1 MSSKQAVRTNPSRG
15 SSSSAAAAPVAA
27 PKTQKSK
34 PKPPASRPYKHANT
48 TTQTT
53 AAEVAELE
61 LVQAW
66 CVQFALP
73 PSLEHTRGGGACWFP
88 ETVAEAAAEFEI
100 EAEVRRV
107 EREEE
112 GRLMRTEKGLGEVFG
127 FERDEG
133 GRIIERVIGE
143 VKVKKV
149 TEKGAGEQGRLE
161 GEKAKKKDKRKTA
174 EGKDGKDRREREH
187 EKKKRSTGGEDFSE
201 IMTVDEVVRN
211 GGVGPDGK
219 RGNNQRGNGSA
230 GLVSGSINGLAS
242 GNGNGG
248 GSRSGVAGSSG
259 TMAVMNA
266 KTSANGNA
274 NTTAAESSHANTN
287 GNGNV
292 NGNEKDTEGPRP
304 DVKMVD
310 AVNGL
315 PPDPA
320 FIAESSAEV
329 PLKRDWVDVY
339 ATGCLNKIRVY
350 RANRGTKPT
359 LLQVYEDPDS
369 QEQYYSLTWT
379 YNAARNEEW
388 WIAAAGRNGVIRILN
403 ATRCRLEKTLTGHGS
418 SINHIT
424 THPRDSAL
432 ILTASKDESLRL
444 WNLRTSSTV
453 AIYAGLRGHRGE
465 VVGADFHHAGSKFA
479 SCGIDNSIRVWEVS
493 RDENVKAAI
502 METHVAANRG
512 ITDVAVYHDE
522 HNRRKKASVPIV
534 QFPTACYSNVHRHYV
549 DCVSWVGDLIMSK
562 SLHCGLL
569 LWEPL
574 GYAEGLA
581 SPASEFCVLME
592 YKIDHASA
600 WFIRFG
606 FDSSR
611 QMVACG
617 NERGVVYV
625 FKIDEFPSRVQS
637 AVWPNKKSGNSRPPM
652 DNNAVRQCAFNHDAS
667 VLLAVEDNSSVSQYE
682 RDD

>member
-15 SSSSAAAAPVAA
+15 SSRSAAAAPA
-27 PKTQKSK
+27 PHK
-34 PKPPASRPYKHANT
+34 PKPKQPASRPYKHANT

-88 ETVAEAAAEFEI
+88 ETVAEAAVEFEI
-100 EAEVRRV
+100 EAEIRRV

-112 GRLMRTEKGLGEVFG
+112 GRLMQTEKGLGEVFG

-133 GRIIERVIGE
+133 GRIIEKVIGE
-143 VKVKKV
+143 VKAKKV
-149 TEKGAGEQGRLE
+149 GEKEAGERGRGE
-161 GEKAKKKDKRKTA
+161 GEKAKRKDKRKDK
-174 EGKDGKDRREREH
+174 EGKAGKERREREQ
-187 EKKKRSTGGEDFSE
+187 EKKRSTGGEDFSE
-201 IMTVDEVVRN
+201 IMTVDEVFRS
-211 GGVGPDGK
+211 GGIGPDGK
-219 RGNNQRGNGSA
+219 KGNNQRGNGSA
-230 GLVSGSINGLAS
+230 VVGNGSTNGFGSGSGGGNESGVAG
-242 GNGNGG
+242 GNGNG
-248 GSRSGVAGSSG
+248 A
-259 TMAVMNA
+259 AMNPD
-266 KTSANGNA
+266 TSANATA
-274 NTTAAESSHANTN
+274 NTPAAERSHANGNGIGN
-287 GNGNV
+287 GNGNRK
-292 NGNEKDTEGPRP
+292 EKDTEGPRP
-304 DVKMVD
+304 DVEMVD

-315 PPDPA
+315 APDPA
-320 FIAESSAEV
+320 FMAESSAEI

-350 RANRGTKPT
+350 RANRGAKPT

-403 ATRCRLEKTLTGHGS
+403 VTRCRLEKTLTGHGS
-418 SINHIT
+418 SINHVT
-424 THPRDSAL
+424 THPRDSSL
-432 ILTASKDESLRL
+432 ILTASKDESLRM

-465 VVGADFHHAGSKFA
+465 VVGADFHHSGSKFA

-502 METHVAANRG
+502 METHLAANRG
-512 ITDVAVYHDE
+512 ITDVAVYYDE
-522 HNRRKKASVPIV
+522 HNRRKKASVPII
-534 QFPTACYSNVHRHYV
+534 QFPTACYSNVHKHYV

-581 SPASEFCVLME
+581 SPASEFCVIME
-592 YKIDHASA
+592 YKIEHASA

-617 NERGVVYV
+617 NEHGVVYV
-625 FKIDEFPSRVQS
+625 FKIDDFPSRVQS
-637 AVWPNKKSGNSRPPM
+637 VVWPSKKSGNSKPPT

-667 VLLAVEDNSSVSQYE
+667 ILLAVEDNSSVSQYE